1 MFAGPTPFFY
11 RPLASPLHAAR
22 ASVSALWAAALTA
35 AVLLLFHPLALLALL
50 IAVLIAGAG
59 AGVRGP
65 LLRSLRTALIVSV
78 PIVVINVLVSR
89 DGLTV
94 FARLGDLGPFGQG
107 DLTVEALVYGAV
119 IALKVVLVI
128 FVTTLASLT
137 VDPDDL
143 LRGVR
148 RLSFRSALT
157 ASLAVRMIPL
167 LAADAQRVAEAQR
180 TRPGGMAAGARARV
194 ALLGAVVGGSLD
206 RAMDVAATLEL
217 RGFAM
222 AGRPLG
228 GFTGATP
235 GGLRGRFIARRARA
249 PRALGAPVVAPRH
262 RLRLLGGGGARAR
275 ARGRPGRRGLLPGI
289 PARARAGEREHAGAV
304 RGADDRRAGAL
315 LRSPGDRAVKPILS
329 FEHVT
334 YRYPGVA
341 SPALDD
347 VSLEVHPGE
356 LCLVAGLSGHGK
368 STLLRAACGLVPHFH
383 GGRFAGRVQLAGLDT
398 REHPPAR
405 LGAVAGALFQDPET
419 QLVTSSVR
427 SELALSLESRG
438 HGATAVARGVE
449 EVALALGLDALLD
462 RSIHS
467 LSGGEQQRVAL
478 AAALAGRPA
487 GSAARRAD
495 LPARSRRGR

>member
-1 MFAGPTPFFY
+1 MFGGPTPFFY

-22 ASVSALWAAALTA
+22 ASVSALWAGALTA
-35 AVLLLFHPLALLALL
+35 ATLLLFHPLALLALL

-59 AGVRGP
+59 AGVRAP
-65 LLRSLRTALIVSV
+65 LVRSLRTALIVSV

-128 FVTTLASLT
+128 LVTTLASLT
-137 VDPDDL
+137 VDPDEL

-228 GFTGATP
+228 GFSGAAP
-235 GGLRGRFIARRARA
+235 GGPRGRFIARRAR
-249 PRALGAPVVAPRH
+249 H
-262 RLRLLGGGGARAR
+262 
-275 ARGRPGRRGLLPGI
+275 
-289 PARARAGEREHAGAV
+289 REHVARPWSRHDIAFMCSAAAV
-304 RGADDRRAGAL
+304 LAL
-315 LRSPGDRAVKPILS
+315 ALVGGVG
-329 FEHVT
+329 
-334 YRYPGVA
+334 GVA
-341 SPALDD
+341 SFQAYPLVRAP
-347 VSLEVHPGE
+347 VS
-356 LCLVAGLSGHGK
+356 A
-368 STLLRAACGLVPHFH
+368 STL
-383 GGRFAGRVQLAGLDT
+383 
-398 REHPPAR
+398 
-405 LGAVAGALFQDPET
+405 ALC
-419 QLVTSSVR
+419 
-427 SELALSLESRG
+427 
-438 HGATAVARGVE
+438 
-449 EVALALGLDALLD
+449 
-462 RSIHS
+462 
-467 LSGGEQQRVAL
+467 
-478 AAALAGRPA
+478 AALMIAVLAPFC
-487 GSAARRAD
+487 D
-495 LPARSRRGR
+495 RRGIEL